1 MKLLT
6 LLLSDFSTLEGFGT
20 LRGLT
25 KVESITPL
33 HLPRQNPQK
42 NHQG

>member
-6 LLLSDFSTLEGFGT
+6 LLLSDVSTLEGFEN
-20 LRGLT
+20 LLGLALI
-25 KVESITPL
+25 ESITPL
-33 HLPRQNPQK
+33 PPPQNPQK

>member
-25 KVESITPL
+25 TVESITPPPPL
-33 HLPRQNPQK
+33 QNPQK